1 LPDRPTVLIADD
13 EQVMRSALIELLE
26 SDNLHVV
33 GEAGDGVEAV
43 SLTLSL
49 GPDVVLMDLRMPHMD
64 GIEAA
69 ERIKKQQPYVQIVM
83 YSAYADLALE
93 EASQAAGV
101 YCYLIKGSPARF
113 VRDILIQAASYKR
126 GLETQAR
133 EGGQVAQ
140 LPWIDRD
147 DPSIGSAIR

>member
-1 LPDRPTVLIADD
+1 MPDRPMVLIADD
-13 EQVMRSALIELLE
+13 EEVMRSALIELL
-26 SDNLHVV
+26 DGDDLHVV

-43 SLTLSL
+43 SLTWSL

-69 ERIKKQQPYVQIVM
+69 ERIKKQQPFVQIVM

-101 YCYLIKGSPARF
+101 YCYLVKGSPAKF
-113 VRDILIQAASYKR
+113 VRDILVQAASYKR

-140 LPWIDRD
+140 LPWVDRD
-147 DPSIGSAIR
+147 EPSGRRGIR

>member
-1 LPDRPTVLIADD
+1 MPDRPMVLIADD
-13 EQVMRSALIELLE
+13 EEVMRSALIELL
-26 SDNLHVV
+26 DGDDLHVV

-43 SLTLSL
+43 SLTRSL

-69 ERIKKQQPYVQIVM
+69 ERIKKQQPFVQIVM

-101 YCYLIKGSPARF
+101 YCYLVKGSPAKF
-113 VRDILIQAASYKR
+113 VRDILVQAASYKR

-140 LPWIDRD
+140 LPWVDRD
-147 DPSIGSAIR
+147 EPSGRRGIR